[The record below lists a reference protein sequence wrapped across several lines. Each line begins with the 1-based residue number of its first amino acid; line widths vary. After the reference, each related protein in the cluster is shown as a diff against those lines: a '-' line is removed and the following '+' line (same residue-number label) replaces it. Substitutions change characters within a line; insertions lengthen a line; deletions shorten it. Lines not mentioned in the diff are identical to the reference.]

1 MINPN
6 MVKRIQ
12 RMALKTW
19 DIIGNDVLSTMEE
32 EGLDPIL
39 DQSEVIECV
48 CDASYMFTHGR
59 DKEAYKVWNNIKGY
73 ENQIK
78 IIRDAFPHMQYGW

>member
-1 MINPN
+1 MNQD

-12 RMALKTW
+12 RMAIKTW

-39 DQSEVIECV
+39 DQSEVVECV
-48 CDASYMFTHGR
+48 CDASYMLTHGG
-59 DKEAYKVWNNIKGY
+59 DKEAYKIWDNIKDY
-73 ENQIK
+73 ENQMN
-78 IIRDAFPHMQYGW
+78 IIQEAFPHMQYGW